1 MKLDLREDK
10 YGKTKGIKNVRKAS
24 DEVLRD
30 TIATNSKSKE
40 PARAELER
48 RKRTDA
54 DDEKKGEETP
64 VEEPAEKEAEKPAE
78 KDAEKDAEKPA
89 EKPEETPDEEP
100 KDEPEEPE
108 SDSTDSEDGDPDEG
122 TDEEDEE
129 ARKATYDALEG
140 KIEELEKQALKI
152 EKGTGEESKFKKLL
166 RKFLDEPPAK
176 MIGVDF
182 DGFPQGTKSII
193 TKLHDYFQARGKK
206 VMERKGAKIDK
217 QLESLKDLAEKLYD
231 SDNYSAVMEVMKKYG
246 VNTPDDFA
254 KLSDEE
260 REKLMQAIDKVIN
273 VEDDDTP
280 EDDKEETPKDDAEKK
295 DDVDL
300 DDIEY
305 YGIDPEDDDDLED
318 DKKKDEKGVTAAN
331 ENYYGVRG
339 AIRAVQESTVPRKK
353 YPSMRTIL
361 NRMYGEQ

>member
-10 YGKTKGIKNVRKAS
+10 YGKTKGIKNIRKAS

-30 TIATNSKSKE
+30 TIDTNSKSKE

-89 EKPEETPDEEP
+89 EEPEETPDEEP

-108 SDSTDSEDGDPDEG
+108 SDSTDSEDDESDEG
-122 TDEEDEE
+122 SDEEDEE

-140 KIEELEKQALKI
+140 KIEELEKKAIKI
-152 EKGTGEESKFKKLL
+152 EKKGEESKIKRAILNI
-166 RKFLDEPPAK
+166 LDYPPAK

-182 DGFPQGTKSII
+182 DAFPENTKSAI
-193 TKLHDYFQARGKK
+193 TRIHDYFQARGKK
-206 VMERKGAKIDK
+206 VMGEKGAKIDK

-231 SDNYSAVMEVMKKYG
+231 GDNYSAIMEVMKKYG

-260 REKLMQAIDKVIN
+260 REKLMKAIDKVIN

-305 YGIDPEDDDDLED
+305 YGIDPEDADGLED
-318 DKKKDEKGVTAAN
+318 DKEKHEKGVTAAN
-331 ENYYGVRG
+331 ENYYGIRG

>member
-89 EKPEETPDEEP
+89 EEPEETPDEEP

-108 SDSTDSEDGDPDEG
+108 SDSTDSEDDEDSDDSD
-122 TDEEDEE
+122 DERKKSVSKAKQAINDLKSIVKLKNLEKEDEDNL
-129 ARKATYDALEG
+129 KN
-140 KIEELEKQALKI
+140 KVIEILKI
-152 EKGTGEESKFKKLL
+152 KASTVFAFNPNDESVRAKIAEKIKQDMQDEIDEADAKANDLETLL
-166 RKFLDEPPAK
+166 KNYEKPKHFQIAK
-176 MIGVDF
+176 AIL
-182 DGFPQGTKSII
+182 K
-193 TKLHDYFQARGKK
+193 
-206 VMERKGAKIDK
+206 RKGIEDPA
-217 QLESLKDLAEKLYD
+217 
-231 SDNYSAVMEVMKKYG
+231 
-246 VNTPDDFA
+246 DFIS
-254 KLSDEE
+254 KSKSE
-260 REKLMQAIDKVIN
+260 REKIMTEIQNAID
-273 VEDDDTP
+273 ED
-280 EDDKEETPKDDAEKK
+280 EGKEKP
-295 DDVDL
+295 
-300 DDIEY
+300 
-305 YGIDPEDDDDLED
+305 
-318 DKKKDEKGVTAAN
+318 KKKTN
-331 ENYYGVRG
+331 ERYRG
-339 AIRAVQESTVPRKK
+339 IHGALKAIQENTGSRKD
-353 YPSMRTIL
+353 YASMRTIL

>member
-48 RKRTDA
+48 RKRTAA

-108 SDSTDSEDGDPDEG
+108 SDSTDSEDDESDEG
-122 TDEEDEE
+122 TDEDDEE
-129 ARKATYDALEG
+129 AREATYDALKG
-140 KIEELEKQALKI
+140 KIEELEKKALKI
-152 EKGTGEESKFKKLL
+152 EKGKGEESKFKKLI
-166 RKFLDEPPAK
+166 RAFLDEPPAK

-182 DGFPQGTKSII
+182 DGFPEGKKSII

-206 VMERKGAKIDK
+206 IMDKKGAKIDK
-217 QLESLKDLAEKLYD
+217 QLESLKDLAEKLND
-231 SDNYSAVMEVMKKYG
+231 GDNYAKIMDVMKKNG
-246 VNTPDDFA
+246 VNSPSDFA
-254 KLSDEE
+254 KLSDED
-260 REKLMQAIDKVIN
+260 REKLLKEIDKAIN

-280 EDDKEETPKDDAEKK
+280 EDDKK

-331 ENYYGVRG
+331 ENYYGIRG

>member
-30 TIATNSKSKE
+30 TIATKSKSAE

-64 VEEPAEKEAEKPAE
+64 VEEPAEK
-78 KDAEKDAEKPA
+78 DAEKPA

-100 KDEPEEPE
+100 KDEPAEPE
-108 SDSTDSEDGDPDEG
+108 SDSTDSEDDDPDEG
-122 TDEEDEE
+122 TDEEDEK

-140 KIEELEKQALKI
+140 KIEELEKKAIKI
-152 EKGTGEESKFKKLL
+152 EKKGEESKIKRAILN
-166 RKFLDEPPAK
+166 FLDEPPAK

-182 DGFPQGTKSII
+182 DDFQEATKSGI

-206 VMERKGAKIDK
+206 VLERKGAKIDK

-231 SDNYSAVMEVMKKYG
+231 KDNYSEIMEVMKKNG
-246 VNTPDDFA
+246 VNTPSDFA

-260 REKLMQAIDKVIN
+260 REELLKAIDEVIN

-318 DKKKDEKGVTAAN
+318 DKEKDKKGVTAAN
-331 ENYYGVRG
+331 ENYYGIRG
-339 AIRAVQESTVPRKK
+339 VLMSVHETTVPRKK
-353 YPSMRTIL
+353 YPTMKTIL
-361 NRMYGEQ
+361 NRMYGE

>member
-64 VEEPAEKEAEKPAE
+64 VEEPAEK
-78 KDAEKDAEKPA
+78 DAEKPA

-100 KDEPEEPE
+100 KDEPAEPE
-108 SDSTDSEDGDPDEG
+108 SDSTDSEDDDPDEG
-122 TDEEDEE
+122 TDEEDEK

-140 KIEELEKQALKI
+140 KIEELEKKAIKI
-152 EKGTGEESKFKKLL
+152 EKKGEA
-166 RKFLDEPPAK
+166 RKIKRAILNFLDEPPAK

-182 DGFPQGTKSII
+182 DDFQEATKSGI

-206 VMERKGAKIDK
+206 VLERKGAKIDK

-231 SDNYSAVMEVMKKYG
+231 KDNYSEIMEVMKKNG
-246 VNTPDDFA
+246 VNTPSDFA

-260 REKLMQAIDKVIN
+260 REELLKAIDEVIN

-318 DKKKDEKGVTAAN
+318 DKEKDKKGVTAAN
-331 ENYYGVRG
+331 ENYYGIRG
-339 AIRAVQESTVPRKK
+339 VLMSVHETTVPRKK
-353 YPSMRTIL
+353 YPTMRTIL
-361 NRMYGEQ
+361 NRMYGE

>member
-30 TIATNSKSKE
+30 TIDTNSKSKE
-40 PARAELER
+40 PARDELER
-48 RKRTDA
+48 RKRTAA

-64 VEEPAEKEAEKPAE
+64 VEEPAEK
-78 KDAEKDAEKPA
+78 DAEKPA
-89 EKPEETPDEEP
+89 EEPEETPDEEP
-100 KDEPEEPE
+100 KDEPAEPE
-108 SDSTDSEDGDPDEG
+108 SDSTDSEDDESDEG
-122 TDEEDEE
+122 SDEEDEK

-140 KIEELEKQALKI
+140 KIEELEKQAIKI
-152 EKGTGEESKFKKLL
+152 EKKGEESKIKRAILN
-166 RKFLDEPPAK
+166 FLDEPPAK

-182 DGFPQGTKSII
+182 DGFPQGTKSVI

-231 SDNYSAVMEVMKKYG
+231 GDNYSEIMEVMKKNG

-260 REKLMQAIDKVIN
+260 REKLMKAIDKVIN

-318 DKKKDEKGVTAAN
+318 DVH
-331 ENYYGVRG
+331 
-339 AIRAVQESTVPRKK
+339 Q
-353 YPSMRTIL
+353 
-361 NRMYGEQ
+361 

>member
-30 TIATNSKSKE
+30 TIATKSKSAE

-54 DDEKKGEETP
+54 DDEKKDQETP
-64 VEEPAEKEAEKPAE
+64 VEEP
-78 KDAEKDAEKPA
+78 AEKDAEKPA

-100 KDEPEEPE
+100 KDEPAEPE
-108 SDSTDSEDGDPDEG
+108 SDSTDSEDDEPDDG

-129 ARKATYDALEG
+129 ARKTTYDALEG
-140 KIEELEKQALKI
+140 KIEELEKKALKI
-152 EKGTGEESKFKKLL
+152 EKGEESKIKRAILN
-166 RKFLDEPPAK
+166 FLDEPPAK
-176 MIGVDF
+176 MIGVNF
-182 DGFPQGTKSII
+182 DGFPEGTKSAI
-193 TKLHDYFQARGKK
+193 TKLHDYFQAKAKK
-206 VMERKGAKIDK
+206 LMDKEGAKIDK
-217 QLESLKDLAEKLYD
+217 QLESLKELAEKLYEG
-231 SDNYSAVMEVMKKYG
+231 DNYSKIMDVMKKNG
-246 VNTPDDFA
+246 VNSPDDFA
-254 KLSDEE
+254 KLSDED
-260 REKLMQAIDKVIN
+260 REKLLKEIDKVIN

-280 EDDKEETPKDDAEKK
+280 EDDKEETPKDD
-295 DDVDL
+295 VDL

-305 YGIDPEDDDDLED
+305 YEIDPEDDDDLED

>member
-48 RKRTDA
+48 RNRTDA

-64 VEEPAEKEAEKPAE
+64 VEEP
-78 KDAEKDAEKPA
+78 AEKDAEKPA

-108 SDSTDSEDGDPDEG
+108 SDSTDSEDDDPDEG
-122 TDEEDEE
+122 TDEEDEK

-140 KIEELEKQALKI
+140 KIEELEKKAIKI
-152 EKGTGEESKFKKLL
+152 EKKGEA
-166 RKFLDEPPAK
+166 RKIKRAILNFLDEPPAK

-182 DGFPQGTKSII
+182 DDFQEATKSGI

-206 VMERKGAKIDK
+206 VLERKGAKIDK

-231 SDNYSAVMEVMKKYG
+231 KDNYSEIMEVMKKNG
-246 VNTPDDFA
+246 VNTPSDFA

-260 REKLMQAIDKVIN
+260 REELLKAIDEVIN

-318 DKKKDEKGVTAAN
+318 DKEKDKKGVTAAN
-331 ENYYGVRG
+331 ENYYGIRG
-339 AIRAVQESTVPRKK
+339 VLMSVHETTVPRKK
-353 YPSMRTIL
+353 YPTMRTIL
-361 NRMYGEQ
+361 NRMYGE

>member
-89 EKPEETPDEEP
+89 EEPEETPDEEP

-108 SDSTDSEDGDPDEG
+108 SDSTDSEDDESDEG
-122 TDEEDEE
+122 SDEEDEK
-129 ARKATYDALEG
+129 ARKATKDALEG
-140 KIEELEKQALKI
+140 KIKELEKQAIKI
-152 EKGTGEESKFKKLL
+152 EKKGEESKIKRAILNI
-166 RKFLDEPPAK
+166 LDYPPAK

-182 DGFPQGTKSII
+182 DGFPEGKKSII

-231 SDNYSAVMEVMKKYG
+231 GDNYSEIMKVMKENG
-246 VNTPDDFA
+246 VNSPSDFA

-260 REKLMQAIDKVIN
+260 REKLMKEIDDVIN

-280 EDDKEETPKDDAEKK
+280 EDDKK

-331 ENYYGVRG
+331 ENYYGIRG

>member
-10 YGKTKGIKNVRKAS
+10 YAKTKGIKDVKKAS
-24 DEVLRD
+24 DEVLQD
-30 TIATNSKSKE
+30 TIDTGSPAAKPAKKELQSRKKKAAGSGENSE
-40 PARAELER
+40 NPPE
-48 RKRTDA
+48 
-54 DDEKKGEETP
+54 
-64 VEEPAEKEAEKPAE
+64 EKPAE
-78 KDAEKDAEKPA
+78 KEAEKPA

-100 KDEPEEPE
+100 KDEPAEPE
-108 SDSTDSEDGDPDEG
+108 SDSTDSEDDDPDEG

-152 EKGTGEESKFKKLL
+152 EKGKGEESKFKKVI

-182 DGFPQGTKSII
+182 DGFPQGTKSVI

-206 VMERKGAKIDK
+206 VMDEKGAKIDK
-217 QLESLKDLAEKLYD
+217 QLESLKELAEKLYD
-231 SDNYSAVMEVMKKYG
+231 GDNYSEIMDVMKKNG
-246 VNTPDDFA
+246 VNSPSDFA

-260 REKLMQAIDKVIN
+260 REKLLKQIDKVIN
-273 VEDDDTP
+273 VEDEDTP
-280 EDDKEETPKDDAEKK
+280 EDDTEETPKDDA
-295 DDVDL
+295 DL

-305 YGIDPEDDDDLED
+305 YEIDPEDDDDLED
-318 DKKKDEKGVTAAN
+318 DKEKESDKEEKKDDKEKDKKGVTAAN